1 LQANP
6 FLRRKCN
13 PRIVTKNMDGGAS
26 EEVLLRMAAQGSES
40 KENKKEVCVF
50 TS

>member
-1 LQANP
+1 
-6 FLRRKCN
+6 
-13 PRIVTKNMDGGAS
+13 MDGGAS

-50 TS
+50 TIVLHKVYKKEVRLG